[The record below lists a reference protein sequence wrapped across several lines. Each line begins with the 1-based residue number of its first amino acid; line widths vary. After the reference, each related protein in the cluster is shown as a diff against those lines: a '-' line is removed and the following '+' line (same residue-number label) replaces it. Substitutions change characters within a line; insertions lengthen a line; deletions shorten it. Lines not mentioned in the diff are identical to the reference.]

1 MKKGKVKMS
10 SEKIVIIVLSVG
22 VIRELAL
29 YEMIQYFPKPCQ
41 HSSGNINVELDLS
54 DYAT

>member
-1 MKKGKVKMS
+1 MKMS
-10 SEKIVIIVLSVG
+10 NEKIVIIVLSVG
-22 VIRELAL
+22 VIRELTL

>member
-1 MKKGKVKMS
+1 MKMS

-22 VIRELAL
+22 VIRELSL
-29 YEMIQYFPKPCQ
+29 YEMIQYFPKTYQ
-41 HSSGNINVELDLS
+41 HCSGNINVELDLS